1 MTLPRASI
9 ALALGSGSK
18 PTPGVSAAGRTAHRL
33 RQAGASII
41 AVFWSGFAAAQ
52 EMEPRSYSAVPVG
65 TNFIVANYSRS
76 SGDVLFDP
84 SLPITN
90 LQAKINTYSLGYSH
104 SFGLL
109 GHVASIAFSESY
121 ANANLTGNVEGAPG
135 QAYRSGLGDM
145 RFRFAVDLLGGPALT
160 PGEFAQ
166 RGATTILGTS
176 LSVIAPTGQYVPSRL
191 INVGANRWS
200 FKPELGLS
208 QPIGD
213 WFVEGTAGV
222 WLFTANNDF
231 FGGRQRTQDPL
242 PVFQL
247 HGGYNWRPG
256 LWLAADVTYFTGGQT
271 SVNGVKDRD
280 LQRNVRYG
288 VTLSFPL
295 SSQWSGK
302 LAWSRGLITT
312 IGGNFQTVSLTL
324 QYRWFNR

>member
-1 MTLPRASI
+1 M
-9 ALALGSGSK
+9 
-18 PTPGVSAAGRTAHRL
+18 
-33 RQAGASII
+33 
-41 AVFWSGFAAAQ
+41 AVFWLSSAAAQ

-65 TNFIVANYSRS
+65 TNFVVASYSRS

-90 LQAKINTYSLGYSH
+90 LQARINTYSLGYSH
-104 SFGLL
+104 SFGLF
-109 GHVASIAFSESY
+109 GHVASIAFSEPY
-121 ANANLTGNVEGAPG
+121 ANATLTGNVEGTPG
-135 QAYRSGLGDM
+135 QAYRSGLGDT
-145 RFRFAVDLLGGPALT
+145 RFRFSLNLLGGPALT
-160 PGEFAQ
+160 PEEFAQ
-166 RGATTILGTS
+166 RSTATIFGTS
-176 LSVIAPTGQYVPSRL
+176 LTVVAPTGQYMPSRL
-191 INVGANRWS
+191 INVGTNRWS

-208 QPIGD
+208 QPFGD
-213 WFVEGTAGV
+213 WFVEGAAGV

-256 LWLAADVTYFTGGQT
+256 FWLAADVTYFTGGQT
-271 SVNGVKDRD
+271 GVNGVKDQD

-302 LAWSRGLITT
+302 LAWSRGLVTT
-312 IGGNFQTVSLTL
+312 IGGNFQTVSLAL